1 MVFQKNDGFL
11 VQISRNLLCLG
22 VVDEFMPL
30 ALWRSGIG
38 IFEEA
43 HFELDPE
50 QPGYCSVDERN
61 IQLSRLDKLWDF
73 LKIALWKLVHARD
86 RVRRVRRELLL
97 QGTTSH
103 LDVNASG
110 QQLLGDRSH
119 IDGVTLA
126 HLERTA

>member
-1 MVFQKNDGFL
+1 MVLQKNDGFL
-11 VQISRNLLCLG
+11 VQISRNLFCLG
-22 VVDEFMPL
+22 VIDELMPL
-30 ALWRSGIG
+30 ALWSSGIG

-73 LKIALWKLVHARD
+73 LEITLWKLVHARG
-86 RVRRVRRELLL
+86 RVRRGLLL

-126 HLERTA
+126 HLERIA